1 MSILRPTLP
10 LFRATKHKINSLLG
24 VKEVVEYSP

>member
-1 MSILRPTLP
+1 MSIFRQNSP

-24 VKEVVEYSP
+24 VKEVVERLP